1 MRTLVVLISTGLL
14 IACGVV
20 GSPVPPEYVGVAP
33 TVEKQKKQHAL
44 QTEREAVDPGGAP
57 DLPLDG
63 HDIGLPPSQPV
74 GTR

>member
-1 MRTLVVLISTGLL
+1 MRTLVVLFSTGLV

-44 QTEREAVDPGGAP
+44 QTERAPVDPGAP
-57 DLPLDG
+57 DLSLDG

>member
-1 MRTLVVLISTGLL
+1 MSALVILVSTGLL
-14 IACGVV
+14 IGCGVV

-44 QTEREAVDPGGAP
+44 QAEREVVDTGAP
-57 DLPLDG
+57 DLSLDG

>member
-1 MRTLVVLISTGLL
+1 MNTLMILASIGLL
-14 IACGVV
+14 IGCGVV

-44 QTEREAVDPGGAP
+44 QAERDAMDTGIP
-57 DLPLDG
+57 DLTLEG

-74 GTR
+74 GSR

>member
-1 MRTLVVLISTGLL
+1 MRTLMLLISTGLL

-44 QTEREAVDPGGAP
+44 QAERESVDAGLP
-57 DLPLDG
+57 DLSLDG

>member
-1 MRTLVVLISTGLL
+1 MRALVILISTELL

-33 TVEKQKKQHAL
+33 TIEKQKKQHAL
-44 QTEREAVDPGGAP
+44 QAEREAGDTGSP
-57 DLPLDG
+57 DLSLDG

>member
-1 MRTLVVLISTGLL
+1 VNALVVLISIGLL
-14 IACGVV
+14 IGCGTV
-20 GSPVPPEYVGVAP
+20 GSPIPPEYVGVAP

-44 QTEREAVDPGGAP
+44 QAERDAIDAGIP
-57 DLPLDG
+57 DLPLEG

>member
-1 MRTLVVLISTGLL
+1 MRTLPVLISTGLL
-14 IACGVV
+14 VACGVV

-33 TVEKQKKQHAL
+33 IVEKQKKQHAL
-44 QTEREAVDPGGAP
+44 QTEREAVDPGAS
-57 DLPLDG
+57 DLSLDG

>member
-1 MRTLVVLISTGLL
+1 MRTLVVLFSTGLL

-44 QTEREAVDPGGAP
+44 QTEREAVDLGAP
-57 DLPLDG
+57 DLSLDG

>member
-1 MRTLVVLISTGLL
+1 MILASIGLL
-14 IACGVV
+14 IGCGVV

-44 QTEREAVDPGGAP
+44 QADRAAMDTGIP
-57 DLPLDG
+57 DLPLEG

-74 GTR
+74 GSR

>member
-1 MRTLVVLISTGLL
+1 MRGLTALISTGLL
-14 IACGVV
+14 VACGVV

-44 QTEREAVDPGGAP
+44 QTEREAGDPGAP
-57 DLPLDG
+57 DLSLDG

>member
-1 MRTLVVLISTGLL
+1 MSALVILISIGLL
-14 IACGVV
+14 PACGVV

-44 QTEREAVDPGGAP
+44 QAVPETTDTGSP
-57 DLPLDG
+57 DLTLDG

>member
-1 MRTLVVLISTGLL
+1 MRALAILISTGQL

-20 GSPVPPEYVGVAP
+20 GSPVPPDYVGVAP

-44 QTEREAVDPGGAP
+44 QAEHEAVDTGAP
-57 DLPLDG
+57 DLSLDG

>member
-1 MRTLVVLISTGLL
+1 MRALMILISAGLL
-14 IACGVV
+14 VACGVV
-20 GSPVPPEYVGVAP
+20 GSPVPPEFVGVAP

-44 QTEREAVDPGGAP
+44 QAERETVDTGVP
-57 DLPLDG
+57 DLSLEG

>member
-1 MRTLVVLISTGLL
+1 MRALVILISTGLL
-14 IACGVV
+14 TACGVV

-44 QTEREAVDPGGAP
+44 QAERAAVDAEAP
-57 DLPLDG
+57 DLSLDG

-74 GTR
+74 GVR

>member
-1 MRTLVVLISTGLL
+1 MILASIGLL
-14 IACGVV
+14 IGCGVV

-44 QTEREAVDPGGAP
+44 QVERDAMDTGIP
-57 DLPLDG
+57 DLTLEG

-74 GTR
+74 GSR

>member
-1 MRTLVVLISTGLL
+1 MRALVILISTGLL
-14 IACGVV
+14 TACGVV

-44 QTEREAVDPGGAP
+44 QAERAAVDTESP
-57 DLPLDG
+57 DLSLDG

-74 GTR
+74 GAR

>member
-1 MRTLVVLISTGLL
+1 MRALVILIAAGLL
-14 IACGVV
+14 LACGVV

-33 TVEKQKKQHAL
+33 TIEKQKSQHAL
-44 QTEREAVDPGGAP
+44 QAERDAADVAVP
-57 DLPLDG
+57 DLSLEG

>member
-1 MRTLVVLISTGLL
+1 MSTSVIVILSGLL
-14 IACGVV
+14 VACGVV

-33 TVEKQKKQHAL
+33 TVEKQKKQHVL
-44 QTEREAVDPGGAP
+44 QAERDTTDLGIP
-57 DLPLDG
+57 DLTLEG

>member
-1 MRTLVVLISTGLL
+1 MRALRILILTELL
-14 IACGVV
+14 AACGVV

-33 TVEKQKKQHAL
+33 TVEKQRKQHAL
-44 QTEREAVDPGGAP
+44 QTERETVDPGTP
-57 DLPLDG
+57 DLSLDG

>member
-1 MRTLVVLISTGLL
+1 MRALTILILTELL
-14 IACGVV
+14 TACGVV

-44 QTEREAVDPGGAP
+44 QTEREAVDPGTP
-57 DLPLDG
+57 DLSLDG